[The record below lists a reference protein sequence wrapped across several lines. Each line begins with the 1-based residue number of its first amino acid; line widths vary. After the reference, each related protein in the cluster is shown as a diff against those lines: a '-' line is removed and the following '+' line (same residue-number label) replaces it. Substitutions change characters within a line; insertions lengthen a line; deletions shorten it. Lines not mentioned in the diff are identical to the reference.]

1 MRILALLLLAST
13 AVAAPIKRLKVERRD
28 LRITLKVPAVL
39 AAHELAALGAPT
51 GGVVQTVNVDVAHR
65 VKKGDVIAT
74 IAPSKGGKAIPVTAP
89 FEGIVITRAAV
100 PGVYMPEG
108 APLATVASD
117 LTKLRAELEVPELA
131 SAMIHLGVPVTLAFD
146 ALPGKVFQSALA
158 TRVPWIDTRTRTQHA
173 EAEVA
178 NPDLTLLPGLSGV
191 ATLVTSQ
198 RSGLAIPGVAIGHDG
213 EKAYVFRAVNG
224 KAVKTPISAGIVD
237 GDLVEVLSGLG
248 EKDEVLVGVKEG
260 DSVTN

>member
-13 AVAAPIKRLKVERRD
+13 AVAAPVKRYKVERHD
-28 LRITLKVPAVL
+28 LKVTLKVSAVL
-39 AAHELAALGAPT
+39 AAHELAALAAPAA
-51 GGVVQTVNVDVAHR
+51 GIVQTVSTDVAHR
-65 VKKGDVIAT
+65 VKKGDQIAT
-74 IAPSKGGKAIPVTAP
+74 IASSKGGKVVVAAP
-89 FEGIVITRAAV
+89 FDGIVITRAAV
-100 PGVYMPEG
+100 IGVFVPEG

-131 SAMIHLGVPVTLAFD
+131 STMIHIGVPVTLTFD
-146 ALPGKVFQSALA
+146 ALPGKVYSATLA

-178 NPDLTLLPGLSGV
+178 NPDLSLLPGLSGV
-191 ATLVTSQ
+191 ATGVTNQ

-224 KAVKTPISAGIVD
+224 KAVKTPIQAGIVD
-237 GDLVEVLSGLG
+237 GDFVEVLSGLN
-248 EKDEVLVGVKEG
+248 EKDEALVGVKEG